1 MSCKEPNVIEGKAK
15 FANYPQVSGFR
26 RVTMSP
32 TGRFKL
38 LSATAMQ
45 RLGLLPLLLSLVAIC
60 EHIPRQSTRG
70 TRPPLRAGMAMPIL
84 PGYHPEPTL
93 VRIGNTYWMASTSG
107 DWAPE
112 FPLYRSTDLRH
123 WTATGAVFPQTPEWA
138 SGSFWA
144 PEMVAD
150 GGRVLV
156 YYVGRKRDGPLCI
169 AVATA
174 AHAEGPYTDH
184 GPILCESDGSIDPS
198 FVRDEHGQPFLIW
211 KEDGNSE
218 GKPTPIWAQPLSGD
232 LLHLTG
238 SKTQLLVNDPAS
250 WEGGVVEG
258 PYIFRHAGRFYLFYA
273 GNACCG
279 TACHYAEGVARAG
292 HLFGPWEKD
301 PANPIIRPNAAWKCP
316 GHGTAVETPSGTDY
330 FLYHAYPA
338 VETVYLGRESVLDRI
353 TWSTDSWPVIN
364 AGFGTGGGSL
374 PGGTAPR
381 QNSFI
386 DEFQQP
392 LPDPEWKWPIV
403 YAPAFHVGNGHLTL
417 EASTN
422 QTPVFLGRSLMAAAY
437 VATVGVDATGD
448 AEGSLGIIGGTRSEL
463 VLAKHGGRLELWRVT
478 GAARDVLWRQEFAG
492 RSMSWL
498 RVSSTGN
505 AEATFSYSL
514 DRKHWT
520 NAGPAIN
527 LAGLPPWDQ
536 GLRIGLVS
544 DGPAGTQATFVH
556 FSLLDAKN

>member
-60 EHIPRQSTRG
+60 EHIPAQSTRG
-70 TRPPLRAGMAMPIL
+70 TRPPLSAGMANPIL
-84 PGYHPEPTL
+84 PGDHPDPTL

-112 FPLYRSTDLRH
+112 FPLYR
-123 WTATGAVFPQTPEWA
+123 
-138 SGSFWA
+138 
-144 PEMVAD
+144 
-150 GGRVLV
+150 
-156 YYVGRKRDGPLCI
+156 
-169 AVATA
+169 
-174 AHAEGPYTDH
+174 
-184 GPILCESDGSIDPS
+184 SIDPS

-218 GKPTPIWAQPLSGD
+218 GKPTPIWAQSLSGD

-392 LPDPEWKWPIV
+392 LPDPEWKWPIRH
-403 YAPAFHVGNGHLTL
+403 APAFHVGNGHLTL

-448 AEGSLGIIGGTRSEL
+448 AEGGLGIIGGTRSEL

-478 GAARDVLWRQEFAG
+478 GAARDVLWRKEFAG